1 MNNAFLTC
9 PKCYSNN
16 WNDIPNTKDAL
27 RTRFRCNRC
36 EYMIRVETC
45 KKCMSSSWELVKGID
60 EKGGHRPFYRFK
72 CNSCNR
78 IIKIK
83 ISS

>member
-1 MNNAFLTC
+1 
-9 PKCYSNN
+9 
-16 WNDIPNTKDAL
+16 
-27 RTRFRCNRC
+27 
-36 EYMIRVETC
+36 MIRIEIC
-45 KKCMSSSWELVKGID
+45 KKCMSSSWKLIKGID